1 MRASQPASIER
12 LVKRPSLLALFL
24 GLIPFLAM
32 CFTVSLWDR
41 VHPMVFGLPFNLF
54 WLLAWIVLTSICMWA
69 AYVLETSR
77 EPKDA
82 GRREKGS
89 GQ

>member
-1 MRASQPASIER
+1 MRTSQPVSIER
-12 LVKRPSLLALFL
+12 LVKRPSLLALLL

-32 CFTVSLWDR
+32 CFTVSVWDR

-77 EPKDA
+77 GSKDA
-82 GRREKGS
+82 GRREEGS